1 MTRPAAIAWSS
12 GKDSAYALHEIRR
25 AGCLEPRVLL
35 TTLNEDHDR
44 VAMHGVRRDILDA
57 QARALG
63 LPLIVVPL
71 PDPCSNEVYEARMRT
86 ALDRLAA
93 EGIHDIV
100 FGDLFLAD
108 IRAYRERQLDGT
120 GISPHFPLWLR
131 NTHALARDM
140 IAAGLEVF
148 VATLDPAKVPPELA
162 GSRFDEAFLA
172 ALPAGIDPCGEN
184 GEFHTVVAASPG
196 FATPLA
202 LEAGITVERGGFLY
216 RDFTLADSS

>member
-12 GKDSAYALHEIRR
+12 GKDSAYALHETHR

-35 TTLNEDHDR
+35 TTLNEAHDR
-44 VAMHGVRRDILDA
+44 VAMHGVRRGILDA

-120 GISPHFPLWLR
+120 GIMPHFPLWLR
-131 NTHALARDM
+131 DTHALARDM
-140 IAAGLEVF
+140 ITAGLEAF
-148 VATLDPAKVPPELA
+148 VVTLDPAQVPPDLV

-172 ALPAGIDPCGEN
+172 ALPGGVDPCGEN

-196 FATPLA
+196 FAAPLA